1 MSIKVHYIEGR
12 TRSSGNGPFVALAPA
27 DAAEAASTDNV
38 YQRLSDLMAGLGH
51 LPGFL
56 GADLLTSPAQP
67 GLCLLESRWAGAVPA
82 LDIPAGCKAWAF
94 DVAESWSPPPQA

>member
-1 MSIKVHYIEGR
+1 MSIQVHYIEGR
-12 TRSSGNGPFVALAPA
+12 SRKSGDGTSVDLASA
-27 DAAEAASTDNV
+27 DGASTDDV

-67 GLCLLESRWAGAVPA
+67 GLCLLESRWAAAVPA
-82 LDIPAGCKAWAF
+82 LDVPAGCKSWAF